1 MSPEELISFWIP
13 EDVAVPMTSIET
25 QAAYEGGQDSDTTIK
40 EEEVEVKMEDS
51 DGV

>member
-1 MSPEELISFWIP
+1 MSPEELVSFWIP
-13 EDVAVPMTSIET
+13 DDVAVPMASIEM
-25 QAAYEGGQDSDTTIK
+25 QVAYDGGHESETTIK